1 MARRMFAR
9 LGLLIGVGVLVGW
22 LATPAL
28 ADWKLNGT
36 SGASVAYNQ
45 GMTFDQA
52 HGNFFFDGVSS
63 TVNSAVYRTTSALSR
78 TASNT
83 AVIPTDPQAN
93 PQGYNHAGDLSF
105 DPVNVSITD
114 TGRTRVLLPLE
125 CYYPDRTPSNTCGS
139 GAFGVVD
146 PTTLSFLYYVKLWT
160 PQIQKAMWD
169 EITPDGRWIFTSA
182 GTHLLAYNAADI
194 NKQRADYQ
202 LQGVWGGLG
211 GKDLGAVLATS
222 NVSGAAFYVVSGVPR
237 LFLALNL
244 GTSFQVVSY
253 GIGAASD
260 GTPVLLSSTP
270 TVETSLNQSSSNNE
284 PEGLAVTDLVNGS
297 YPLGSVLHWQML
309 PSIKLSS
316 RILNYTASSGAS
328 SGSSLAARCTVPN
341 LKNHTLKQARNLLG
355 AAHCS
360 LGTVRA
366 KQTSRTRRGKV
377 IAQHPKPGARL
388 AARSR
393 VSVVVG
399 IHLARR
405 LVAEQPTLSGDQESR
420 KRRAD
425 R

>member
-28 ADWKLNGT
+28 ADWGLNST

-63 TVNSAVYRTTSALSR
+63 TSNSAVYRTTSALSR

-114 TGRTRVLLPLE
+114 TGKTRVLLPLE

-169 EITPDGRWIFTSA
+169 EITPDGHWIFTSA

-284 PEGLAVTDLVNGS
+284 PEGLAVTDLFNGS

-405 LVAEQPTLSGDQESR
+405 LVAEQPTLSRDQESR

>member
-9 LGLLIGVGVLVGW
+9 LGLLIGVGVLAGW
-22 LATPAL
+22 LATSAL
-28 ADWKLNGT
+28 ADWKLNST
-36 SGASVAYNQ
+36 TRASVAYNQ
-45 GMTFDQA
+45 GITFDQA
-52 HGNFFFDGVSS
+52 RGNFFFDGVSS
-63 TVNSAVYRTTSALSR
+63 TSNSALYRTNSTLSR

-83 AVIPTDPQAN
+83 AVIPTYPQAN

-105 DPVNVSITD
+105 DAVNVSITD
-114 TGRTRVLLPLE
+114 TGRARVLLPLE

-169 EITPDGRWIFTSA
+169 EVTPDGHWIFTSA

-222 NVSGAAFYVVSGVPR
+222 NVGGAAFYVVAGVPR

-253 GIGAASD
+253 GIGTASD

-270 TVETSLNQSSSNNE
+270 TVEISLNQSSSNNE
-284 PEGLAVTDLVNGS
+284 PEGLATTGLFNGA

-309 PSIKLSS
+309 PSIKLYS
-316 RILNYTASSGAS
+316 RILNYTVSSGAS
-328 SGSSLAARCTVPN
+328 SRSSLAACAVPN
-341 LKNHTLKQARNLLG
+341 LRNHTLKQARKLLG
-355 AAHCS
+355 AAHCG
-360 LGTVRA
+360 LGKVTA
-366 KQTSRTRRGKV
+366 KHTSRTRRGKV

-399 IHLARR
+399 HSPS
-405 LVAEQPTLSGDQESR
+405 PTAG
-420 KRRAD
+420 RRAAD
-425 R
+425 AVA

>member
-9 LGLLIGVGVLVGW
+9 LGLLIGVGVPVGW

-28 ADWKLNGT
+28 ADWKLNST
-36 SGASVAYNQ
+36 SRASVAYNQ

-63 TVNSAVYRTTSALSR
+63 TSNSAVYRTTSALSR

-114 TGRTRVLLPLE
+114 TGKTRVLLPLE

-169 EITPDGRWIFTSA
+169 EITPDGHWIFTSA

-316 RILNYTASSGAS
+316 RILNYAASSGAS